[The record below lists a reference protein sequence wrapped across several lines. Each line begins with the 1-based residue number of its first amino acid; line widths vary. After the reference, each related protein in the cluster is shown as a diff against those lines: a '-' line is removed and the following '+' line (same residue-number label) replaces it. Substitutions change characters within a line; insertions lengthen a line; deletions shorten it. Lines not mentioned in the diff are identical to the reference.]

1 MKTGIRVILREKQL
15 KVERRDRKMKTKNL
29 VIACAWL
36 ALSIVYVL
44 LIWLGAGY
52 SPNPTQWLINMQN
65 DFLVIFVITLIFSG
79 AIAFLLPEKT
89 KTEPELIN
97 ELQDMRSRLEKLDAK
112 VDEIKKAG
120 RKG

>member
-1 MKTGIRVILREKQL
+1 
-15 KVERRDRKMKTKNL
+15 MKTKNL

-89 KTEPELIN
+89 KAEPELVS
-97 ELQDMRSRLEKLDAK
+97 ELQSIRSRLDKLSVE
-112 VDEIKKAG
+112 VDEIKKAV
-120 RKG
+120 RE

>member
-1 MKTGIRVILREKQL
+1 
-15 KVERRDRKMKTKNL
+15 MKTKNL

-65 DFLVIFVITLIFSG
+65 DFLVIFVIALVFSG

-89 KTEPELIN
+89 KAEPELIS
-97 ELQDMRSRLEKLDAK
+97 ELQNIRSRLDKLSVE
-112 VDEIKKAG
+112 VDEIKKAI
-120 RKG
+120 RE

>member
-1 MKTGIRVILREKQL
+1 
-15 KVERRDRKMKTKNL
+15 MKTKNL
-29 VIACAWL
+29 LIACAWL

-44 LIWLGAGY
+44 LIWLGAAY

-65 DFLVIFVITLIFSG
+65 DFLVIFVVTLIFSG

-97 ELQDMRSRLEKLDAK
+97 ELQDMRSGLEKLDAK

>member
-1 MKTGIRVILREKQL
+1 MCPNSNINR
-15 KVERRDRKMKTKNL
+15 RRDRKMKTKNL

-52 SPNPTQWLINMQN
+52 SPNPTQWLINMEN
-65 DFLVIFVITLIFSG
+65 DFLVIFVIALIFSG

-89 KTEPELIN
+89 KAEPEFAS
-97 ELQDMRSRLEKLDAK
+97 ELQNMRSRLDKLDEEVK
-112 VDEIKKAG
+112 EIKNAG
-120 RKG
+120 RDG